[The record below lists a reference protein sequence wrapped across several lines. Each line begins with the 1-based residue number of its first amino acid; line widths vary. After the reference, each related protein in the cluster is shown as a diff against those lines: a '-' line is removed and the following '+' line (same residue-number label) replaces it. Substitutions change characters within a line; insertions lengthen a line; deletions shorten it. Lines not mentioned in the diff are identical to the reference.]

1 MFPCLLPTTGGW
13 GKFERYEMCMG
24 FASRVTDLSSETL
37 LLDGGVED
45 YEYLNKSRR
54 EVDGIDDTEEWNLL
68 KVAISMFHSCKH
80 SCIKPRTPWT

>member
-1 MFPCLLPTTGGW
+1 
-13 GKFERYEMCMG
+13 MCMG

-54 EVDGIDDTEEWNLL
+54 EVDGIDDTERERGQGKIFIDGEFFL
-68 KVAISMFHSCKH
+68 AFA
-80 SCIKPRTPWT
+80 